1 MLSVILP
8 FVVAPLRRFVDLTL
22 ITRSENEGDLATE
35 EFRFQH
41 FSFKTFFS
49 FSDQTQFLFDS
60 CSVWKARGLVKYKR
74 DA

>member
-1 MLSVILP
+1 MLSVILL

-41 FSFKTFFS
+41 FSFKTFF
-49 FSDQTQFLFDS
+49 FISDQTQFLFDS
-60 CSVWKARGLVKYKR
+60 CSA
-74 DA
+74 